1 METRNARNYRY
12 AAAGREWLIP
22 SLQLV
27 RLPDGSE
34 AITEAEILRIHTAIA
49 NEICGDSAPLTI
61 DELEFLCDI
70 TLTPLNEVA
79 KQLRLHKSTLSKWR
93 AAGQISKPIYS
104 TQLKKLFW
112 FKLFGDRL
120 AKKLVP
126 LQTLEDDRQL
136 LRYVHKQ
143 AIEEHLTEPIE
154 RAAA

>member
-1 METRNARNYRY
+1 MQATNIPNYRY
-12 AAAGREWLIP
+12 VAAGQVWLIP

-34 AITEAEILRIHTAIA
+34 AITEAEIQRIHTAIA
-49 NEICGDSAPLTI
+49 NEICGDPAPLTI

-79 KQLRLHKSTLSKWR
+79 KQLGLHKSTLSKWR

-104 TQLKKLFW
+104 TQLKKVFW

-120 AKKLVP
+120 AEKLVP

-136 LRYVHKQ
+136 LRYVHNQ
-143 AIEEHLTEPIE
+143 AIEECLAEPIE